1 MVNKRFMN
9 KSMASAISGIIF
21 SSPIL
26 ANTNAME
33 TSKVEGVIKTTIET
47 NREENQSIIIER
59 GGVLTEDDFCEIY
72 NIYETNL
79 SKGIE
84 LTDNEILTL
93 LVKKINDKEN
103 QPSTYAYNILGKN
116 ATKEELLLVVKYP
129 TQSVKIFNNSST
141 ASNTAS
147 SLYKAETLYLGN
159 GDAFR
164 HAYWN
169 ALNVK
174 SVGADIA
181 KAFANAHESETPEGN
196 DKTMDLRNNTV
207 GRNIGRI
214 YSNSSN
220 ATIKNKVIEAVN
232 QGRLYRL
239 YNNNIKGKLIN
250 RFLREKIK
258 MKKRSI
264 VIIVIIAIIS
274 FTAANMLNGNRV
286 TLIINNETSKNIDY
300 LKLNYTGLK
309 KDIDIPVIKSNDNIK
324 YKVDIDN
331 DFREGSM
338 NIYYVD
344 ANNKKV
350 KFIVVGYFEKGYK
363 DTINVSI
370 KEINDEIE
378 ITTN

>member
-103 QPSTYAYNILGKN
+103 QPSTYDYNILGKN
-116 ATKEELLLVVKYP
+116 ATKEELLLVAKYP

-239 YNNNIKGKLIN
+239 YNNNIKGKLI
-250 RFLREKIK
+250 
-258 MKKRSI
+258 
-264 VIIVIIAIIS
+264 
-274 FTAANMLNGNRV
+274 
-286 TLIINNETSKNIDY
+286 
-300 LKLNYTGLK
+300 
-309 KDIDIPVIKSNDNIK
+309 
-324 YKVDIDN
+324 
-331 DFREGSM
+331 
-338 NIYYVD
+338 
-344 ANNKKV
+344 
-350 KFIVVGYFEKGYK
+350 
-363 DTINVSI
+363 
-370 KEINDEIE
+370 
-378 ITTN
+378 TTDSSGRK

>member
-1 MVNKRFMN
+1 MN
-9 KSMASAISGIIF
+9 KAMASAISGIIF

-59 GGVLTEDDFCEIY
+59 GGVLTEYDFCEIY

-103 QPSTYAYNILGKN
+103 QPSTYDYNILGKN
-116 ATKEELLLVVKYP
+116 ATKEELLLVAKYP

-169 ALNVK
+169 ALNLK

-239 YNNNIKGKLIN
+239 YNNNIKEKLI
-250 RFLREKIK
+250 
-258 MKKRSI
+258 
-264 VIIVIIAIIS
+264 
-274 FTAANMLNGNRV
+274 
-286 TLIINNETSKNIDY
+286 
-300 LKLNYTGLK
+300 
-309 KDIDIPVIKSNDNIK
+309 
-324 YKVDIDN
+324 
-331 DFREGSM
+331 
-338 NIYYVD
+338 
-344 ANNKKV
+344 
-350 KFIVVGYFEKGYK
+350 
-363 DTINVSI
+363 
-370 KEINDEIE
+370 
-378 ITTN
+378 TTDS

>member
-79 SKGIE
+79 AKGIE

-116 ATKEELLLVVKYP
+116 ATKEELLLVAKYP

-141 ASNTAS
+141 TSNTAS

-239 YNNNIKGKLIN
+239 YNNNIKGKLI
-250 RFLREKIK
+250 
-258 MKKRSI
+258 
-264 VIIVIIAIIS
+264 
-274 FTAANMLNGNRV
+274 
-286 TLIINNETSKNIDY
+286 
-300 LKLNYTGLK
+300 
-309 KDIDIPVIKSNDNIK
+309 
-324 YKVDIDN
+324 
-331 DFREGSM
+331 
-338 NIYYVD
+338 
-344 ANNKKV
+344 
-350 KFIVVGYFEKGYK
+350 
-363 DTINVSI
+363 
-370 KEINDEIE
+370 
-378 ITTN
+378 TTDS

>member
-1 MVNKRFMN
+1 MN
-9 KSMASAISGIIF
+9 KTIASAISGIIF

-59 GGVLTEDDFCEIY
+59 GGVLTEYDFCEIY

-79 SKGIE
+79 AKGIQ

-103 QPSTYAYNILGKN
+103 QPSTYDYNILGKN
-116 ATKEELLLVVKYP
+116 ATKEELLLVAKYP

-169 ALNVK
+169 ALNLK

-239 YNNNIKGKLIN
+239 YNNNIKGKLI
-250 RFLREKIK
+250 
-258 MKKRSI
+258 
-264 VIIVIIAIIS
+264 
-274 FTAANMLNGNRV
+274 
-286 TLIINNETSKNIDY
+286 
-300 LKLNYTGLK
+300 
-309 KDIDIPVIKSNDNIK
+309 
-324 YKVDIDN
+324 
-331 DFREGSM
+331 
-338 NIYYVD
+338 
-344 ANNKKV
+344 
-350 KFIVVGYFEKGYK
+350 
-363 DTINVSI
+363 
-370 KEINDEIE
+370 
-378 ITTN
+378 TTDSSGRK

>member
-1 MVNKRFMN
+1 MN

-59 GGVLTEDDFCEIY
+59 GGVLTEYDFCEIY

-79 SKGIE
+79 TKGIQ

-239 YNNNIKGKLIN
+239 YNNNIKEKLI
-250 RFLREKIK
+250 
-258 MKKRSI
+258 
-264 VIIVIIAIIS
+264 
-274 FTAANMLNGNRV
+274 
-286 TLIINNETSKNIDY
+286 
-300 LKLNYTGLK
+300 
-309 KDIDIPVIKSNDNIK
+309 
-324 YKVDIDN
+324 
-331 DFREGSM
+331 
-338 NIYYVD
+338 
-344 ANNKKV
+344 
-350 KFIVVGYFEKGYK
+350 
-363 DTINVSI
+363 
-370 KEINDEIE
+370 
-378 ITTN
+378 TTDS

>member
-79 SKGIE
+79 AKGIE

-116 ATKEELLLVVKYP
+116 ATKEELLLVAKYP

-239 YNNNIKGKLIN
+239 YNNNIKGKLI
-250 RFLREKIK
+250 
-258 MKKRSI
+258 
-264 VIIVIIAIIS
+264 
-274 FTAANMLNGNRV
+274 
-286 TLIINNETSKNIDY
+286 
-300 LKLNYTGLK
+300 
-309 KDIDIPVIKSNDNIK
+309 
-324 YKVDIDN
+324 
-331 DFREGSM
+331 
-338 NIYYVD
+338 
-344 ANNKKV
+344 
-350 KFIVVGYFEKGYK
+350 
-363 DTINVSI
+363 
-370 KEINDEIE
+370 
-378 ITTN
+378 TTDSSGRK

>member
-103 QPSTYAYNILGKN
+103 QPSTYDYNILGKN
-116 ATKEELLLVVKYP
+116 ATKEELLLVAKYP

-169 ALNVK
+169 ALNLK

-239 YNNNIKGKLIN
+239 YNNNIKEKLI
-250 RFLREKIK
+250 
-258 MKKRSI
+258 
-264 VIIVIIAIIS
+264 
-274 FTAANMLNGNRV
+274 
-286 TLIINNETSKNIDY
+286 
-300 LKLNYTGLK
+300 
-309 KDIDIPVIKSNDNIK
+309 
-324 YKVDIDN
+324 
-331 DFREGSM
+331 
-338 NIYYVD
+338 
-344 ANNKKV
+344 
-350 KFIVVGYFEKGYK
+350 
-363 DTINVSI
+363 
-370 KEINDEIE
+370 
-378 ITTN
+378 TTDS

>member
-1 MVNKRFMN
+1 MVNKRFMS
-9 KSMASAISGIIF
+9 KAMALAICGIIF

-26 ANTNAME
+26 ASTNAME
-33 TSKVEGVIKTTIET
+33 TSKVEGVIKTTTET

-59 GGVLTEDDFCEIY
+59 GEVLTEDDFCEIY

-79 SKGIE
+79 AKGIE

-103 QPSTYAYNILGKN
+103 QPSTYAYNIFGKN
-116 ATKEELLLVVKYP
+116 ATKEELLLVAKYP

-239 YNNNIKGKLIN
+239 YNNNIKEKLI
-250 RFLREKIK
+250 
-258 MKKRSI
+258 
-264 VIIVIIAIIS
+264 
-274 FTAANMLNGNRV
+274 
-286 TLIINNETSKNIDY
+286 
-300 LKLNYTGLK
+300 
-309 KDIDIPVIKSNDNIK
+309 
-324 YKVDIDN
+324 
-331 DFREGSM
+331 
-338 NIYYVD
+338 
-344 ANNKKV
+344 
-350 KFIVVGYFEKGYK
+350 
-363 DTINVSI
+363 
-370 KEINDEIE
+370 
-378 ITTN
+378 TTDS

>member
-1 MVNKRFMN
+1 MN
-9 KSMASAISGIIF
+9 KAMASAISGIIF

-59 GGVLTEDDFCEIY
+59 GGVLTEYDFCEIY

-79 SKGIE
+79 AKGIQ

-239 YNNNIKGKLIN
+239 YNNNIKEKLI
-250 RFLREKIK
+250 
-258 MKKRSI
+258 
-264 VIIVIIAIIS
+264 
-274 FTAANMLNGNRV
+274 
-286 TLIINNETSKNIDY
+286 
-300 LKLNYTGLK
+300 
-309 KDIDIPVIKSNDNIK
+309 
-324 YKVDIDN
+324 
-331 DFREGSM
+331 
-338 NIYYVD
+338 
-344 ANNKKV
+344 
-350 KFIVVGYFEKGYK
+350 
-363 DTINVSI
+363 
-370 KEINDEIE
+370 
-378 ITTN
+378 TTDS

>member
-1 MVNKRFMN
+1 MN
-9 KSMASAISGIIF
+9 KAMASAISGIIF

-59 GGVLTEDDFCEIY
+59 GGVLTEYDFCEIY

-79 SKGIE
+79 AKGIQ

-103 QPSTYAYNILGKN
+103 QPSTYAYNLLGKN
-116 ATKEELLLVVKYP
+116 ATKEELLLVAKYP

-181 KAFANAHESETPEGN
+181 KAFAN

-207 GRNIGRI
+207 GRNIGRS

-239 YNNNIKGKLIN
+239 YNNNIKGKLI
-250 RFLREKIK
+250 
-258 MKKRSI
+258 
-264 VIIVIIAIIS
+264 
-274 FTAANMLNGNRV
+274 
-286 TLIINNETSKNIDY
+286 
-300 LKLNYTGLK
+300 
-309 KDIDIPVIKSNDNIK
+309 
-324 YKVDIDN
+324 
-331 DFREGSM
+331 
-338 NIYYVD
+338 
-344 ANNKKV
+344 
-350 KFIVVGYFEKGYK
+350 
-363 DTINVSI
+363 
-370 KEINDEIE
+370 
-378 ITTN
+378 TTDSSGRK

>member
-1 MVNKRFMN
+1 MN
-9 KSMASAISGIIF
+9 KAMASAISGIIF

-47 NREENQSIIIER
+47 NREENQ
-59 GGVLTEDDFCEIY
+59 
-72 NIYETNL
+72 
-79 SKGIE
+79 
-84 LTDNEILTL
+84 
-93 LVKKINDKEN
+93 
-103 QPSTYAYNILGKN
+103 PSTYAYNLLGKN
-116 ATKEELLLVVKYP
+116 ATKEELLLVAKYP

-207 GRNIGRI
+207 GRNIGRS

-239 YNNNIKGKLIN
+239 YNNNIKGKLI
-250 RFLREKIK
+250 
-258 MKKRSI
+258 
-264 VIIVIIAIIS
+264 
-274 FTAANMLNGNRV
+274 
-286 TLIINNETSKNIDY
+286 
-300 LKLNYTGLK
+300 
-309 KDIDIPVIKSNDNIK
+309 
-324 YKVDIDN
+324 
-331 DFREGSM
+331 
-338 NIYYVD
+338 
-344 ANNKKV
+344 
-350 KFIVVGYFEKGYK
+350 
-363 DTINVSI
+363 
-370 KEINDEIE
+370 
-378 ITTN
+378 TTDSSGRK

>member
-1 MVNKRFMN
+1 MN

-59 GGVLTEDDFCEIY
+59 GGVLTEYDFCEIY

-79 SKGIE
+79 AKGIQ

-103 QPSTYAYNILGKN
+103 QPSTYAYNLLGKN

-239 YNNNIKGKLIN
+239 YNNNIKEKLI
-250 RFLREKIK
+250 
-258 MKKRSI
+258 
-264 VIIVIIAIIS
+264 
-274 FTAANMLNGNRV
+274 
-286 TLIINNETSKNIDY
+286 
-300 LKLNYTGLK
+300 
-309 KDIDIPVIKSNDNIK
+309 
-324 YKVDIDN
+324 
-331 DFREGSM
+331 
-338 NIYYVD
+338 
-344 ANNKKV
+344 
-350 KFIVVGYFEKGYK
+350 
-363 DTINVSI
+363 
-370 KEINDEIE
+370 
-378 ITTN
+378 TTDS

>member
-9 KSMASAISGIIF
+9 KSMASVISGIIF

-47 NREENQSIIIER
+47 NREENQ
-59 GGVLTEDDFCEIY
+59 
-72 NIYETNL
+72 
-79 SKGIE
+79 
-84 LTDNEILTL
+84 
-93 LVKKINDKEN
+93 
-103 QPSTYAYNILGKN
+103 PSTYAYNILGKN
-116 ATKEELLLVVKYP
+116 ATKEELLLVAKYP

-169 ALNVK
+169 ALNLK

-239 YNNNIKGKLIN
+239 YNNNIKEKLI
-250 RFLREKIK
+250 
-258 MKKRSI
+258 
-264 VIIVIIAIIS
+264 
-274 FTAANMLNGNRV
+274 
-286 TLIINNETSKNIDY
+286 
-300 LKLNYTGLK
+300 
-309 KDIDIPVIKSNDNIK
+309 
-324 YKVDIDN
+324 
-331 DFREGSM
+331 
-338 NIYYVD
+338 
-344 ANNKKV
+344 
-350 KFIVVGYFEKGYK
+350 
-363 DTINVSI
+363 
-370 KEINDEIE
+370 
-378 ITTN
+378 TTDS

>member
-1 MVNKRFMN
+1 MN
-9 KSMASAISGIIF
+9 KAMASAISGIIF

-59 GGVLTEDDFCEIY
+59 GGVLTEYDFCEIY

-79 SKGIE
+79 AKGIE

-103 QPSTYAYNILGKN
+103 QPSTYAYNLLGKN
-116 ATKEELLLVVKYP
+116 ATKEELLLVAKYP

-169 ALNVK
+169 ALNLK

-239 YNNNIKGKLIN
+239 YNNNIKGKLI
-250 RFLREKIK
+250 
-258 MKKRSI
+258 
-264 VIIVIIAIIS
+264 
-274 FTAANMLNGNRV
+274 
-286 TLIINNETSKNIDY
+286 
-300 LKLNYTGLK
+300 
-309 KDIDIPVIKSNDNIK
+309 
-324 YKVDIDN
+324 
-331 DFREGSM
+331 
-338 NIYYVD
+338 
-344 ANNKKV
+344 
-350 KFIVVGYFEKGYK
+350 
-363 DTINVSI
+363 
-370 KEINDEIE
+370 
-378 ITTN
+378 TTDSSGRK

>member
-103 QPSTYAYNILGKN
+103 QPSTYAYNLLGKN
-116 ATKEELLLVVKYP
+116 ATKEELLLVAKYP

-169 ALNVK
+169 ALNLK

-239 YNNNIKGKLIN
+239 YNNNIKEKLI
-250 RFLREKIK
+250 
-258 MKKRSI
+258 
-264 VIIVIIAIIS
+264 
-274 FTAANMLNGNRV
+274 
-286 TLIINNETSKNIDY
+286 
-300 LKLNYTGLK
+300 
-309 KDIDIPVIKSNDNIK
+309 
-324 YKVDIDN
+324 
-331 DFREGSM
+331 
-338 NIYYVD
+338 
-344 ANNKKV
+344 
-350 KFIVVGYFEKGYK
+350 
-363 DTINVSI
+363 
-370 KEINDEIE
+370 
-378 ITTN
+378 TTDS

>member
-1 MVNKRFMN
+1 MN
-9 KSMASAISGIIF
+9 KAMASAISGIIF

-79 SKGIE
+79 AKGIE

-116 ATKEELLLVVKYP
+116 ATKEELLLVAKYP

-239 YNNNIKGKLIN
+239 YNNNIKGKLI
-250 RFLREKIK
+250 
-258 MKKRSI
+258 
-264 VIIVIIAIIS
+264 
-274 FTAANMLNGNRV
+274 
-286 TLIINNETSKNIDY
+286 
-300 LKLNYTGLK
+300 
-309 KDIDIPVIKSNDNIK
+309 
-324 YKVDIDN
+324 
-331 DFREGSM
+331 
-338 NIYYVD
+338 
-344 ANNKKV
+344 
-350 KFIVVGYFEKGYK
+350 
-363 DTINVSI
+363 
-370 KEINDEIE
+370 
-378 ITTN
+378 TTDS

>member
-1 MVNKRFMN
+1 MLSSF
-9 KSMASAISGIIF
+9 GIIF

-103 QPSTYAYNILGKN
+103 QPSTYDYNILGKN
-116 ATKEELLLVVKYP
+116 ATKEELLLVAKYP

-169 ALNVK
+169 ALNLK

-239 YNNNIKGKLIN
+239 YNNNIKEKLI
-250 RFLREKIK
+250 
-258 MKKRSI
+258 
-264 VIIVIIAIIS
+264 
-274 FTAANMLNGNRV
+274 
-286 TLIINNETSKNIDY
+286 
-300 LKLNYTGLK
+300 
-309 KDIDIPVIKSNDNIK
+309 
-324 YKVDIDN
+324 
-331 DFREGSM
+331 
-338 NIYYVD
+338 
-344 ANNKKV
+344 
-350 KFIVVGYFEKGYK
+350 
-363 DTINVSI
+363 
-370 KEINDEIE
+370 
-378 ITTN
+378 TTDS

>member
-1 MVNKRFMN
+1 MN
-9 KSMASAISGIIF
+9 KAMASAISGIIF

-59 GGVLTEDDFCEIY
+59 GGVLTEYDFCEIY

-103 QPSTYAYNILGKN
+103 QPSTYDYNILGKN
-116 ATKEELLLVVKYP
+116 ATKEELLLVAKYP

-169 ALNVK
+169 ALNLK

-239 YNNNIKGKLIN
+239 YNNNIKGKLI
-250 RFLREKIK
+250 
-258 MKKRSI
+258 
-264 VIIVIIAIIS
+264 
-274 FTAANMLNGNRV
+274 
-286 TLIINNETSKNIDY
+286 
-300 LKLNYTGLK
+300 
-309 KDIDIPVIKSNDNIK
+309 
-324 YKVDIDN
+324 
-331 DFREGSM
+331 
-338 NIYYVD
+338 
-344 ANNKKV
+344 
-350 KFIVVGYFEKGYK
+350 
-363 DTINVSI
+363 
-370 KEINDEIE
+370 
-378 ITTN
+378 TTDSSGRK

>member
-1 MVNKRFMN
+1 MN
-9 KSMASAISGIIF
+9 KAMASAISGIIF

-79 SKGIE
+79 AKGIQ

-103 QPSTYAYNILGKN
+103 QPSTYAYNLLGKN
-116 ATKEELLLVVKYP
+116 ATKEELLLVAKYP

-169 ALNVK
+169 ALNLK

-239 YNNNIKGKLIN
+239 YNNNIKGKLI
-250 RFLREKIK
+250 
-258 MKKRSI
+258 
-264 VIIVIIAIIS
+264 
-274 FTAANMLNGNRV
+274 
-286 TLIINNETSKNIDY
+286 
-300 LKLNYTGLK
+300 
-309 KDIDIPVIKSNDNIK
+309 
-324 YKVDIDN
+324 
-331 DFREGSM
+331 
-338 NIYYVD
+338 
-344 ANNKKV
+344 
-350 KFIVVGYFEKGYK
+350 
-363 DTINVSI
+363 
-370 KEINDEIE
+370 
-378 ITTN
+378 TTDSSGRK

>member
-9 KSMASAISGIIF
+9 KTIASAISGIIF

-79 SKGIE
+79 AKGIE

-116 ATKEELLLVVKYP
+116 ATKEELLLVAKYP

-169 ALNVK
+169 ALNLK

-239 YNNNIKGKLIN
+239 YNNNIKGKLI
-250 RFLREKIK
+250 
-258 MKKRSI
+258 
-264 VIIVIIAIIS
+264 
-274 FTAANMLNGNRV
+274 
-286 TLIINNETSKNIDY
+286 
-300 LKLNYTGLK
+300 
-309 KDIDIPVIKSNDNIK
+309 
-324 YKVDIDN
+324 
-331 DFREGSM
+331 
-338 NIYYVD
+338 
-344 ANNKKV
+344 
-350 KFIVVGYFEKGYK
+350 
-363 DTINVSI
+363 
-370 KEINDEIE
+370 
-378 ITTN
+378 TTDSSGRK

>member
-79 SKGIE
+79 AKGIE
-84 LTDNEILTL
+84 LIDNEILTL

-116 ATKEELLLVVKYP
+116 ATKEELLLVAKYP

-239 YNNNIKGKLIN
+239 YNNNIKGKLI
-250 RFLREKIK
+250 
-258 MKKRSI
+258 
-264 VIIVIIAIIS
+264 
-274 FTAANMLNGNRV
+274 
-286 TLIINNETSKNIDY
+286 
-300 LKLNYTGLK
+300 
-309 KDIDIPVIKSNDNIK
+309 
-324 YKVDIDN
+324 
-331 DFREGSM
+331 
-338 NIYYVD
+338 
-344 ANNKKV
+344 
-350 KFIVVGYFEKGYK
+350 
-363 DTINVSI
+363 
-370 KEINDEIE
+370 
-378 ITTN
+378 TTDSSGRK

>member
-1 MVNKRFMN
+1 MVNKRFMS
-9 KSMASAISGIIF
+9 KAMALAICGIIF

-26 ANTNAME
+26 ASTNAME
-33 TSKVEGVIKTTIET
+33 TSKVEGVIKTTTET

-79 SKGIE
+79 AKGIE

-103 QPSTYAYNILGKN
+103 QPSTYAYNIFGKN
-116 ATKEELLLVVKYP
+116 ATKEELLLVAKYP

-239 YNNNIKGKLIN
+239 YNNNIKGKLIATDSSG
-250 RFLREKIK
+250 RK
-258 MKKRSI
+258 
-264 VIIVIIAIIS
+264 
-274 FTAANMLNGNRV
+274 
-286 TLIINNETSKNIDY
+286 
-300 LKLNYTGLK
+300 
-309 KDIDIPVIKSNDNIK
+309 
-324 YKVDIDN
+324 
-331 DFREGSM
+331 
-338 NIYYVD
+338 
-344 ANNKKV
+344 
-350 KFIVVGYFEKGYK
+350 
-363 DTINVSI
+363 
-370 KEINDEIE
+370 
-378 ITTN
+378 

>member
-9 KSMASAISGIIF
+9 KSMASVISGIIF

-47 NREENQSIIIER
+47 NREENQ
-59 GGVLTEDDFCEIY
+59 
-72 NIYETNL
+72 
-79 SKGIE
+79 
-84 LTDNEILTL
+84 
-93 LVKKINDKEN
+93 
-103 QPSTYAYNILGKN
+103 PSTYAYNILGKN
-116 ATKEELLLVVKYP
+116 ATKEELLLVAKYP

-169 ALNVK
+169 ALNLK

-239 YNNNIKGKLIN
+239 YNNNIKGKLI
-250 RFLREKIK
+250 
-258 MKKRSI
+258 
-264 VIIVIIAIIS
+264 
-274 FTAANMLNGNRV
+274 
-286 TLIINNETSKNIDY
+286 
-300 LKLNYTGLK
+300 
-309 KDIDIPVIKSNDNIK
+309 
-324 YKVDIDN
+324 
-331 DFREGSM
+331 
-338 NIYYVD
+338 
-344 ANNKKV
+344 
-350 KFIVVGYFEKGYK
+350 
-363 DTINVSI
+363 
-370 KEINDEIE
+370 
-378 ITTN
+378 TTDS

>member
-79 SKGIE
+79 AKGIE

-116 ATKEELLLVVKYP
+116 ATKEELLLVAKYP

-169 ALNVK
+169 ALNLK

-239 YNNNIKGKLIN
+239 YNNNIKEKLI
-250 RFLREKIK
+250 
-258 MKKRSI
+258 
-264 VIIVIIAIIS
+264 
-274 FTAANMLNGNRV
+274 
-286 TLIINNETSKNIDY
+286 
-300 LKLNYTGLK
+300 
-309 KDIDIPVIKSNDNIK
+309 
-324 YKVDIDN
+324 
-331 DFREGSM
+331 
-338 NIYYVD
+338 
-344 ANNKKV
+344 
-350 KFIVVGYFEKGYK
+350 
-363 DTINVSI
+363 
-370 KEINDEIE
+370 
-378 ITTN
+378 TTDS

>member
-1 MVNKRFMN
+1 MN
-9 KSMASAISGIIF
+9 KAMASAISGIIF

-79 SKGIE
+79 AKGIE

-116 ATKEELLLVVKYP
+116 ATKEELLLVAKYP

-239 YNNNIKGKLIN
+239 YNNNIKGKLI
-250 RFLREKIK
+250 
-258 MKKRSI
+258 
-264 VIIVIIAIIS
+264 
-274 FTAANMLNGNRV
+274 
-286 TLIINNETSKNIDY
+286 
-300 LKLNYTGLK
+300 
-309 KDIDIPVIKSNDNIK
+309 
-324 YKVDIDN
+324 
-331 DFREGSM
+331 
-338 NIYYVD
+338 
-344 ANNKKV
+344 
-350 KFIVVGYFEKGYK
+350 
-363 DTINVSI
+363 
-370 KEINDEIE
+370 
-378 ITTN
+378 TTDSSGRK

>member
-103 QPSTYAYNILGKN
+103 QPSTYAYNLLGKN
-116 ATKEELLLVVKYP
+116 ATKEELLLVAKYP

-239 YNNNIKGKLIN
+239 YNNNIKGKLI
-250 RFLREKIK
+250 
-258 MKKRSI
+258 
-264 VIIVIIAIIS
+264 
-274 FTAANMLNGNRV
+274 
-286 TLIINNETSKNIDY
+286 
-300 LKLNYTGLK
+300 
-309 KDIDIPVIKSNDNIK
+309 
-324 YKVDIDN
+324 
-331 DFREGSM
+331 
-338 NIYYVD
+338 
-344 ANNKKV
+344 
-350 KFIVVGYFEKGYK
+350 
-363 DTINVSI
+363 
-370 KEINDEIE
+370 
-378 ITTN
+378 TTDSSGRK

>member
-9 KSMASAISGIIF
+9 KSMASVISGIIF

-103 QPSTYAYNILGKN
+103 QPSTYDYNILGKN
-116 ATKEELLLVVKYP
+116 ATKEELLLVAKYP

-169 ALNVK
+169 ALNLK

-239 YNNNIKGKLIN
+239 YNNNIKEKLI
-250 RFLREKIK
+250 
-258 MKKRSI
+258 
-264 VIIVIIAIIS
+264 
-274 FTAANMLNGNRV
+274 
-286 TLIINNETSKNIDY
+286 
-300 LKLNYTGLK
+300 
-309 KDIDIPVIKSNDNIK
+309 
-324 YKVDIDN
+324 
-331 DFREGSM
+331 
-338 NIYYVD
+338 
-344 ANNKKV
+344 
-350 KFIVVGYFEKGYK
+350 
-363 DTINVSI
+363 
-370 KEINDEIE
+370 
-378 ITTN
+378 TTDS

>member
-1 MVNKRFMN
+1 MN
-9 KSMASAISGIIF
+9 KAMASAISGIIF

-59 GGVLTEDDFCEIY
+59 GGVLTEYDFCEIY

-79 SKGIE
+79 AKGIQ

-239 YNNNIKGKLIN
+239 YNNNIKGKLI
-250 RFLREKIK
+250 
-258 MKKRSI
+258 
-264 VIIVIIAIIS
+264 
-274 FTAANMLNGNRV
+274 
-286 TLIINNETSKNIDY
+286 
-300 LKLNYTGLK
+300 
-309 KDIDIPVIKSNDNIK
+309 
-324 YKVDIDN
+324 
-331 DFREGSM
+331 
-338 NIYYVD
+338 
-344 ANNKKV
+344 
-350 KFIVVGYFEKGYK
+350 
-363 DTINVSI
+363 
-370 KEINDEIE
+370 
-378 ITTN
+378 TTDSSGRK

>member
-1 MVNKRFMN
+1 MVNKRFMS
-9 KSMASAISGIIF
+9 KAMALAICGIIF

-26 ANTNAME
+26 ASTNAME
-33 TSKVEGVIKTTIET
+33 TSKVEGVIKTTTET

-59 GGVLTEDDFCEIY
+59 GEVLTEDDFCEIY

-79 SKGIE
+79 AKGIE

-103 QPSTYAYNILGKN
+103 QPSTYAYNIFGKN
-116 ATKEELLLVVKYP
+116 ATKEELLLVAKYP
-129 TQSVKIFNNSST
+129 TQSVKVFNNSST
-141 ASNTAS
+141 ASSTAS

-207 GRNIGRI
+207 GRNIGRS

-220 ATIKNKVIEAVN
+220 DTIKNKVIEAVN

-239 YNNNIKGKLIN
+239 YNNNIKGKLIATDSSG
-250 RFLREKIK
+250 RK
-258 MKKRSI
+258 
-264 VIIVIIAIIS
+264 
-274 FTAANMLNGNRV
+274 
-286 TLIINNETSKNIDY
+286 
-300 LKLNYTGLK
+300 
-309 KDIDIPVIKSNDNIK
+309 
-324 YKVDIDN
+324 
-331 DFREGSM
+331 
-338 NIYYVD
+338 
-344 ANNKKV
+344 
-350 KFIVVGYFEKGYK
+350 
-363 DTINVSI
+363 
-370 KEINDEIE
+370 
-378 ITTN
+378 

>member
-1 MVNKRFMN
+1 MN
-9 KSMASAISGIIF
+9 KAMASAISGIIF

-59 GGVLTEDDFCEIY
+59 GGVLTEYDFCEIY

-79 SKGIE
+79 AKGIQ

-103 QPSTYAYNILGKN
+103 QPSTYAYNLLGKN
-116 ATKEELLLVVKYP
+116 ATKEELLLVAKYP

-239 YNNNIKGKLIN
+239 YNNNIKGKLI
-250 RFLREKIK
+250 
-258 MKKRSI
+258 
-264 VIIVIIAIIS
+264 
-274 FTAANMLNGNRV
+274 
-286 TLIINNETSKNIDY
+286 
-300 LKLNYTGLK
+300 
-309 KDIDIPVIKSNDNIK
+309 
-324 YKVDIDN
+324 
-331 DFREGSM
+331 
-338 NIYYVD
+338 
-344 ANNKKV
+344 
-350 KFIVVGYFEKGYK
+350 
-363 DTINVSI
+363 
-370 KEINDEIE
+370 
-378 ITTN
+378 TTDSSGRK

>member
-9 KSMASAISGIIF
+9 KSMASVISGIIF

-79 SKGIE
+79 AKGIE

-103 QPSTYAYNILGKN
+103 QPSTYDYNILGKN
-116 ATKEELLLVVKYP
+116 ATKEELLLVAKYP

-169 ALNVK
+169 ALNLK

-239 YNNNIKGKLIN
+239 YNNNIKEKLI
-250 RFLREKIK
+250 
-258 MKKRSI
+258 
-264 VIIVIIAIIS
+264 
-274 FTAANMLNGNRV
+274 
-286 TLIINNETSKNIDY
+286 
-300 LKLNYTGLK
+300 
-309 KDIDIPVIKSNDNIK
+309 
-324 YKVDIDN
+324 
-331 DFREGSM
+331 
-338 NIYYVD
+338 
-344 ANNKKV
+344 
-350 KFIVVGYFEKGYK
+350 
-363 DTINVSI
+363 
-370 KEINDEIE
+370 
-378 ITTN
+378 TTDS

>member
-9 KSMASAISGIIF
+9 KSLASAISGIIF

-72 NIYETNL
+72 NIYETNRA
-79 SKGIE
+79 KGIE

-116 ATKEELLLVVKYP
+116 ATKEELLLVAKYP

-239 YNNNIKGKLIN
+239 YNNNIKGKLI
-250 RFLREKIK
+250 
-258 MKKRSI
+258 
-264 VIIVIIAIIS
+264 
-274 FTAANMLNGNRV
+274 
-286 TLIINNETSKNIDY
+286 
-300 LKLNYTGLK
+300 
-309 KDIDIPVIKSNDNIK
+309 
-324 YKVDIDN
+324 
-331 DFREGSM
+331 
-338 NIYYVD
+338 
-344 ANNKKV
+344 
-350 KFIVVGYFEKGYK
+350 
-363 DTINVSI
+363 
-370 KEINDEIE
+370 
-378 ITTN
+378 TTDSSGRK

>member
-1 MVNKRFMN
+1 MN
-9 KSMASAISGIIF
+9 KAMASAISGIIF

-59 GGVLTEDDFCEIY
+59 GGVLTEYDFCEIY

-79 SKGIE
+79 AKGIQ

-116 ATKEELLLVVKYP
+116 ATKEELLLVAKYP

-169 ALNVK
+169 ALNLK

-239 YNNNIKGKLIN
+239 YNNNIKEKLI
-250 RFLREKIK
+250 
-258 MKKRSI
+258 
-264 VIIVIIAIIS
+264 
-274 FTAANMLNGNRV
+274 
-286 TLIINNETSKNIDY
+286 
-300 LKLNYTGLK
+300 
-309 KDIDIPVIKSNDNIK
+309 
-324 YKVDIDN
+324 
-331 DFREGSM
+331 
-338 NIYYVD
+338 
-344 ANNKKV
+344 
-350 KFIVVGYFEKGYK
+350 
-363 DTINVSI
+363 
-370 KEINDEIE
+370 
-378 ITTN
+378 TTDS

>member
-1 MVNKRFMN
+1 MN
-9 KSMASAISGIIF
+9 KSLASAISGIIF

-79 SKGIE
+79 AKGIQ

-116 ATKEELLLVVKYP
+116 ATKEELLLVAKYP

-239 YNNNIKGKLIN
+239 YNNNIKGKLI
-250 RFLREKIK
+250 
-258 MKKRSI
+258 
-264 VIIVIIAIIS
+264 
-274 FTAANMLNGNRV
+274 
-286 TLIINNETSKNIDY
+286 
-300 LKLNYTGLK
+300 
-309 KDIDIPVIKSNDNIK
+309 
-324 YKVDIDN
+324 
-331 DFREGSM
+331 
-338 NIYYVD
+338 
-344 ANNKKV
+344 
-350 KFIVVGYFEKGYK
+350 
-363 DTINVSI
+363 
-370 KEINDEIE
+370 
-378 ITTN
+378 TTDSSGRK

>member
-79 SKGIE
+79 AKGIE

-116 ATKEELLLVVKYP
+116 ATKEELLLVAKYP

-169 ALNVK
+169 ALNLK

-239 YNNNIKGKLIN
+239 YNNNIKGKLI
-250 RFLREKIK
+250 
-258 MKKRSI
+258 
-264 VIIVIIAIIS
+264 
-274 FTAANMLNGNRV
+274 
-286 TLIINNETSKNIDY
+286 
-300 LKLNYTGLK
+300 
-309 KDIDIPVIKSNDNIK
+309 
-324 YKVDIDN
+324 
-331 DFREGSM
+331 
-338 NIYYVD
+338 
-344 ANNKKV
+344 
-350 KFIVVGYFEKGYK
+350 
-363 DTINVSI
+363 
-370 KEINDEIE
+370 
-378 ITTN
+378 TTDSSGRK

>member
-1 MVNKRFMN
+1 MN
-9 KSMASAISGIIF
+9 KAMASAISGIIF

-59 GGVLTEDDFCEIY
+59 GGVLTEYDFCEIY

-79 SKGIE
+79 AKGIQ

-103 QPSTYAYNILGKN
+103 QPSTYAYNLLGKN
-116 ATKEELLLVVKYP
+116 ATKEELLLVAKYP

-239 YNNNIKGKLIN
+239 YNNNIKGKLI
-250 RFLREKIK
+250 
-258 MKKRSI
+258 
-264 VIIVIIAIIS
+264 
-274 FTAANMLNGNRV
+274 T
-286 TLIINNETSKNIDY
+286 TDY
-300 LKLNYTGLK
+300 SGRK
-309 KDIDIPVIKSNDNIK
+309 
-324 YKVDIDN
+324 
-331 DFREGSM
+331 
-338 NIYYVD
+338 
-344 ANNKKV
+344 
-350 KFIVVGYFEKGYK
+350 
-363 DTINVSI
+363 
-370 KEINDEIE
+370 
-378 ITTN
+378 

>member
-79 SKGIE
+79 AKGIE

-116 ATKEELLLVVKYP
+116 ATKEELLLVAKYP

-239 YNNNIKGKLIN
+239 YNNNIKGKLI
-250 RFLREKIK
+250 
-258 MKKRSI
+258 
-264 VIIVIIAIIS
+264 
-274 FTAANMLNGNRV
+274 
-286 TLIINNETSKNIDY
+286 
-300 LKLNYTGLK
+300 
-309 KDIDIPVIKSNDNIK
+309 
-324 YKVDIDN
+324 
-331 DFREGSM
+331 
-338 NIYYVD
+338 
-344 ANNKKV
+344 
-350 KFIVVGYFEKGYK
+350 
-363 DTINVSI
+363 
-370 KEINDEIE
+370 
-378 ITTN
+378 TTDS

>member
-1 MVNKRFMN
+1 MN

-239 YNNNIKGKLIN
+239 YNNNIKEKLI
-250 RFLREKIK
+250 
-258 MKKRSI
+258 
-264 VIIVIIAIIS
+264 
-274 FTAANMLNGNRV
+274 
-286 TLIINNETSKNIDY
+286 
-300 LKLNYTGLK
+300 
-309 KDIDIPVIKSNDNIK
+309 
-324 YKVDIDN
+324 
-331 DFREGSM
+331 
-338 NIYYVD
+338 
-344 ANNKKV
+344 
-350 KFIVVGYFEKGYK
+350 
-363 DTINVSI
+363 
-370 KEINDEIE
+370 
-378 ITTN
+378 TTDS